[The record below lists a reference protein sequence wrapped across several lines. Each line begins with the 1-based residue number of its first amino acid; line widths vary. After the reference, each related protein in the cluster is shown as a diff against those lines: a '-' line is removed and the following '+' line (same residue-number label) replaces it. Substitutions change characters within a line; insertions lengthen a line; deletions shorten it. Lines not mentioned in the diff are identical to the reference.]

1 MYVYK
6 ITNKINNKLYIG
18 ITNDY
23 KKRWSN
29 HKCCNSPNMVIARAI
44 KKYGVD
50 NFIFEILFSG
60 LSIEEA
66 EEKEIELISSLNT
79 LVPNGYNVEKGGRH
93 ASGPSLFGENNHNAN
108 LTYEEAKYI
117 KNNRN
122 IPMYVLY
129 EDYSEK
135 ISYEAFKKIYN
146 NLTYTNIIPTVDCYP
161 KNLEFSCQFTS
172 SKIDYGDVVKL
183 RNQYKDGVHWKEAYK
198 DYKDI
203 YPNQWVFWNIYY
215 GNSFKLV
222 MPEVFTEENR
232 KKHSS
237 LGRSG
242 DKNGRSK
249 LKEEDVLKIRSLH
262 KDGIQNTEIYKL
274 YPQVSKVTIR
284 DIINNKTWTYLL

>member
-50 NFIFEILFSG
+50 NFVFEILFSG

-93 ASGPSLFGENNHNAN
+93 ANGPSLFGENNHNAN

-183 RNQYKDGVHWKEAYK
+183 RNQYKDGVYWKEAYK